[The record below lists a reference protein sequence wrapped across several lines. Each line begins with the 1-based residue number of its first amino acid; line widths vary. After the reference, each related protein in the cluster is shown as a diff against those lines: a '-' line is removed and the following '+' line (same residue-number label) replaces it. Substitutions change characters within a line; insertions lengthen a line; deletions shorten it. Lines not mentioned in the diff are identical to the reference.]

1 MLLFLHFLSIP
12 FYFMTNFIYPV
23 THRYSKK
30 WFCHQLTLEED
41 AIFYIFSL
49 KKHRALLMTVFI
61 FGLTQRGYMNE
72 WSFVSCTIFFLPSAY
87 FLDVQIKISCFNI
100 FFWLKLTFMLH
111 PHPKQYPFPMALKKY
126 SFIKENVIIGKE
138 NGSFNLAWWLL
149 AERKFQIY
157 PAAQPLKEKGNLNFS
172 RPGRLVGR

>member
-1 MLLFLHFLSIP
+1 
-12 FYFMTNFIYPV
+12 MTNFIYPV

-72 WSFVSCTIFFLPSAY
+72 WSFVSCTFFLPSAY
-87 FLDVQIKISCFNI
+87 FLDVQIKILCLNI

-111 PHPKQYPFPMALKKY
+111 PHPKQYPFPMVPKKY
-126 SFIKENVIIGKE
+126 SFIKENVIIGKRK
-138 NGSFNLAWWLL
+138 W
-149 AERKFQIY
+149 KFQFGVVVARRKKISNISRRS
-157 PAAQPLKEKGNLNFS
+157 AAKREGESQFLPPRAAGGPLKENS
-172 RPGRLVGR
+172 I